1 MKDTQNTRL
10 LTYLKEHGSIDPL
23 RAWEILGIY
32 RLASRIN
39 ELRNMGEK
47 IETTPIKVH
56 NRFGEDIRVALYT
69 YEGEA

>member
-1 MKDTQNTRL
+1 MQSQNNRL
-10 LTYLKEHGSIDPL
+10 LDYLKQHGSIDPL

-39 ELRNMGEK
+39 DLRNRGYDIK
-47 IETTPIKVH
+47 TTKIKVH

-69 YEGEA
+69 YEVTQ